1 MAKLKKYLLR
11 FIVIPA
17 FVYVILTSALTFLF
31 KDKLVAIVDQ
41 QVEKNIDSEVTI
53 GDINLSFL
61 TAFPFAELRIKDLY
75 IEDKWE
81 KTLIKA
87 DLLGIRISLL
97 SLLGDGFKIQSIV
110 LKNGMSNVVFNR
122 KGEANFNIFK
132 SRDATTQDSNNAFKL
147 KIKKALLKNMDIRYL
162 DQRAK
167 NDIKLAIQSLEA
179 GGDFSTQQFDLRSLA
194 KMDVEKL
201 FIGGNPYL
209 TEKAFEYNGAVNID
223 LEKKVYKINSLDF
236 AIDGGAFFTSGQVV
250 DKSDYMDLDLVVGAR
265 EGDLG
270 AVFAVLPDLGLGD
283 LSSEGSFD
291 FNAVIKG
298 PYSKRKTPSV
308 EVAFGLKDGII
319 RTGHLAMPL
328 EQVSFE
334 SEYISGH
341 AKKPSRLTINSFYA
355 ELDGEPIEI
364 DLNVLNLE
372 NPFIDLRADAFISGR
387 AISGFFGDHLKTRGS
402 IELSDL
408 KVKALLKDMQSSRMA
423 HKVKSSGVLQMDDFS
438 MKANGDKI
446 VFNSGG
452 FEFRDN
458 KIKVNDLQ
466 LQGPEIDL
474 TCNGTIKNL
483 FSVLSNASSSSSYV
497 GLDFKVDGSTFNVDN
512 LLNVFGSQEPAEDED
527 VLESDSDQFAFLK
540 SVDGSFRTDVQ
551 SISYGDLFIEDF
563 KGDMEF
569 DKGKVNVNGLVH
581 AMEGKLDIDGG
592 LDALAKR
599 PVLTLKVDCEGINT
613 TEMFRQ
619 MGNFGQ
625 EMITSNN
632 VSGKL
637 HSKMVMILPFET
649 NGSYDLEHLKVYAG
663 IGIEDGELKGID
675 MLEDFS
681 KIIHMDDLK
690 HIRFVN
696 MENWL
701 EISNGNIYIPTMF
714 IQSNAVNLKL
724 SGVQGFDESID
735 YNFKVNAGQVITE
748 KVKRFDES
756 LDPIAAKEHGFFNLY
771 FNIFG
776 DLKDMDYKAS
786 KRIVSERFN
795 YSDARKKDV
804 KYALEKA
811 FGPID
816 LISEPSQW
824 ADLGD
829 FELMKDMEEE
839 VDYIDGF

>member
-1 MAKLKKYLLR
+1 M
-11 FIVIPA
+11 
-17 FVYVILTSALTFLF
+17 
-31 KDKLVAIVDQ
+31 
-41 QVEKNIDSEVTI
+41 
-53 GDINLSFL
+53 
-61 TAFPFAELRIKDLY
+61 
-75 IEDKWE
+75 
-81 KTLIKA
+81 
-87 DLLGIRISLL
+87 
-97 SLLGDGFKIQSIV
+97 
-110 LKNGMSNVVFNR
+110 
-122 KGEANFNIFK
+122 
-132 SRDATTQDSNNAFKL
+132 
-147 KIKKALLKNMDIRYL
+147 
-162 DQRAK
+162 
-167 NDIKLAIQSLEA
+167 
-179 GGDFSTQQFDLRSLA
+179 
-194 KMDVEKL
+194 
-201 FIGGNPYL
+201 
-209 TEKAFEYNGAVNID
+209 
-223 LEKKVYKINSLDF
+223 
-236 AIDGGAFFTSGQVV
+236 
-250 DKSDYMDLDLVVGAR
+250 
-265 EGDLG
+265 
-270 AVFAVLPDLGLGD
+270 
-283 LSSEGSFD
+283 
-291 FNAVIKG
+291 
-298 PYSKRKTPSV
+298 
-308 EVAFGLKDGII
+308 
-319 RTGHLAMPL
+319 
-328 EQVSFE
+328 
-334 SEYISGH
+334 
-341 AKKPSRLTINSFYA
+341 
-355 ELDGEPIEI
+355 
-364 DLNVLNLE
+364 
-372 NPFIDLRADAFISGR
+372 
-387 AISGFFGDHLKTRGS
+387 
-402 IELSDL
+402 
-408 KVKALLKDMQSSRMA
+408 
-423 HKVKSSGVLQMDDFS
+423 
-438 MKANGDKI
+438 
-446 VFNSGG
+446 
-452 FEFRDN
+452 
-458 KIKVNDLQ
+458 
-466 LQGPEIDL
+466 QGPEIDL
-474 TCNGTIKNL
+474 TCSGTIKNL

-497 GLDFKVDGSTFNVDN
+497 GLDFKVDGSTFNIDN
-512 LLNVFGSQEPAEDED
+512 LLNVFGSQEPAKDED

-540 SVDGSFRTDVQ
+540 SVDGSFRTDLE

-625 EMITSNN
+625 EMITSSN

-649 NGSYDLEHLKVYAG
+649 DGSYDLEHLTVYAG

-748 KVKRFDES
+748 KVKRFDDS